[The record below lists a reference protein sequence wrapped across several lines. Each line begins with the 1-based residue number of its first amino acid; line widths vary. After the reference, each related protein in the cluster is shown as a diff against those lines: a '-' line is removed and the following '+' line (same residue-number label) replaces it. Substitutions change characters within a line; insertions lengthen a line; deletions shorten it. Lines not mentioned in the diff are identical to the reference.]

1 LLDRFAWIV
10 AVRQLRFGISQTLLT
25 VGVVTASVTLIIF
38 LSSLIGGLQKRIV
51 SVTTD
56 SIPGIVVMQP
66 DAAPITM
73 KDYLRDGDRRLYFI
87 RKTGQEQRKSKIED
101 WQIWLP
107 RLRRL
112 DDRITAVSP
121 VVEGQ
126 TILSGPAKRQG
137 IRVAGVIPETHNRVV
152 EIQNKLVAGRYYG
165 ISTGDLVIGKRAA
178 DDFGLKLGDRVSLL
192 TQEGDAVSY
201 RVAGIYKTGSNAV
214 DRSSVF
220 VILKDA
226 QSLFGLGNAVTSID
240 IKTSRLFDAEEIAS
254 RIRLQI
260 PYKVESWMQENQQ
273 LLSALRGQSESS
285 RTIVLFTVMA
295 SGLGIASILIT
306 AVVSRLREIGIIRA
320 IGATRRQILSIF
332 MIQSVIVSALGGSL
346 GCVMGVGFSLL
357 LYNARLASS
366 PAKDEVFPPAISWQL
381 VVGSFALAVVVGL
394 VAAIYPARKAARVN
408 PIEVIRGA

>member
-1 LLDRFAWIV
+1 VFDRFSWVV
-10 AVRQLRFGISQTLLT
+10 AVRQLRFGIFQTLLT

-38 LSSLIGGLQKRIV
+38 LSSLIGGLQKRLV

-56 SIPGIVVMQP
+56 SIPSIVVTQP
-66 DAAPITM
+66 DASPITM
-73 KDYLRDGDRRLYFI
+73 KDYLRDGDRRLYLI

-121 VVEGQ
+121 IVEGQ

-152 EIQNKLVAGRYYG
+152 EIQNKLVSGRYYG

-178 DDFGLKLGDRVSLL
+178 DDFGLKLGDRISLL

-214 DRSSVF
+214 DRGNVF

-240 IKTSRLFDAEEIAS
+240 IKTNKLFDSEEIAS

-273 LLSALRGQSESS
+273 LLSALKGQSESS
-285 RTIVLFTVMA
+285 RTIVFFTVMA

-332 MIQSVIVSALGGSL
+332 MIQSVIVSSLGGVL

-366 PAKDEVFPPAISWQL
+366 PAKDEVFPPDLSWQL

>member
-1 LLDRFAWIV
+1 LLDRFTWLV
-10 AVRQLRFGISQTLLT
+10 ALRQLRFGISQTILT
-25 VGVVTASVTLIIF
+25 VGVVTASITLIIF
-38 LSSLIGGLQKRIV
+38 LSSLIGGLQKRLV

-56 SIPGIVVMQP
+56 SIPAIVVTQP

-73 KDYLRDGDRRLYFI
+73 KDYFDDSDRRLYFV

-107 RLRRL
+107 RLKRL
-112 DDRITAVSP
+112 DERITAVSP

-126 TILSGPAKRQG
+126 TVLSGPAKRQG
-137 IRVAGVIPETHNRVV
+137 VRVVGVIPETHNRVV
-152 EIQNKLVAGRYYG
+152 DIQNKLVAGRYYG
-165 ISTGDLVIGKRAA
+165 IISGDIVMGKRAA

-192 TQEGDAVSY
+192 TQESDSISY
-201 RVAGIYKTGSNAV
+201 RVAGIYKTGSDAV
-214 DRSSVF
+214 DRGTVF

-226 QSLFGLGNAVTSID
+226 QSLFGLGNAVTSMD
-240 IKTSRLFDAEEIAS
+240 IKTSKIFDAEEIAS
-254 RIRLQI
+254 KIRLQI
-260 PYKVESWMQENQQ
+260 PYKTESWMQENQQ

-285 RTIVLFTVMA
+285 RTIVLFTIMA

-306 AVVSRLREIGIIRA
+306 AVVSRFREIGIIRA

-332 MIQSVIVSALGGSL
+332 IIQSILVSSLGGALGCAL
-346 GCVMGVGFSLL
+346 GVGLSLL

-366 PAKDEVFPPAISWQL
+366 QVKDEVFPPDISWQL
-381 VVGSFALAVVVGL
+381 VVGSFVLAVVVGI
-394 VAAIYPARKAARVN
+394 VAAIYPASKAAKVN